1 MFLIELI
8 GEDLIAFGIPVDWY
22 VQIRLLNGGEF
33 VEKLKDSELRYRR
46 LFEAAQDGIL
56 ILNAE
61 TGMIEDVNPYLIK
74 MLGYSREEFVEKK
87 LWEVGAFRDIEAS
100 KDAFEALQN
109 EQYIRYEDLPLK
121 AKNGSLV
128 QVEFISNVYLVSE
141 EKIIQCNIRD
151 ITARKHAEEE
161 IRQLNID
168 LERRVQERTVEL
180 IHANQVKDEFLA
192 NMSHELRTP
201 LNGILGFTEN
211 MLEGVYGELFERQ
224 KYALQFVQTS
234 GEHLLE
240 LINDILDISRIE
252 AGKFEFHLEEVDVNQ
267 VCELSLAFINQ
278 LAFKKSI
285 IVEYSSSNTKFTV
298 FADPRRLKQILINLL
313 NNAVKFTPEKGRI
326 KLEVQEIVSQN
337 ALRFSI
343 TDSGIGINIED
354 ISKLFKPFVQLD
366 SGLSR
371 QYEGSG
377 LGLAL
382 VKKMVEMHGGR
393 MQVQSE
399 PGLGSCFSF
408 ILPWDH
414 NVGNNDN
421 LDLFEK
427 GEEKIDAAAHN
438 IPQIRRK
445 ILIAEDHETNI
456 LATRDYL
463 ENCGYQV
470 FVARDGRE
478 TLSKIE
484 EILPDLVLM
493 DIQMRHFNGLE
504 ATRRLRTDPR
514 FADLPIIAL
523 TAFAMPGDRERCLEA
538 GMSEY
543 LSKPVKLKTLR
554 AMVAQFLNPTGT

>member
-1 MFLIELI
+1 MQ
-8 GEDLIAFGIPVDWY
+8 A
-22 VQIRLLNGGEF
+22 
-33 VEKLKDSELRYRR
+33 LKDSDLRYRR
-46 LFEAAQDGIL
+46 LFEAAQDGVL

-74 MLGYSREEFVEKK
+74 MLGYSREEFIEKK
-87 LWEVGAFRDIEAS
+87 LWEVGAFKDIEAS

-109 EQYIRYEDLPLK
+109 EQYIRYENLPLK
-121 AKNGSLV
+121 AKNGSLL
-128 QVEFISNVYLVSE
+128 QVEFVSNVYLVNG

-168 LERRVQERTVEL
+168 LERRVQERTMEL

-211 MLEGVYGELFERQ
+211 MIEGVYGELFERQ
-224 KYALQFVQTS
+224 KYALQFVHTS

-267 VCELSLAFINQ
+267 VCESSLAFINQ

-285 IVEYSSSNTKFTV
+285 AVEYPPPITKLTV

-343 TDSGIGINIED
+343 TDSGIGISIED
-354 ISKLFKPFVQLD
+354 ISRLFKPFVQLD

-408 ILPWDH
+408 ILPWNH
-414 NVGNNDN
+414 KTGNNDN
-421 LDLFEK
+421 PDLVEK
-427 GEEKIDAAAHN
+427 GEGKTNIIAHKI
-438 IPQIRRK
+438 PEIRGK
-445 ILIAEDHETNI
+445 ILIAEDQETNI

-470 FVARDGRE
+470 FIARDGRE

-484 EILPDLVLM
+484 EIMPDLVLM
-493 DIQMRHFNGLE
+493 DIQMPHFNGLE
-504 ATRRLRTDPR
+504 ATRRLRADPR
-514 FADLPIIAL
+514 FATLPIIAL

-538 GMSEY
+538 GMTEY
-543 LSKPVKLKTLR
+543 LSKPVKLITLKK
-554 AMVAQFLNPTGT
+554 MVARFLNTPDTQKYSA